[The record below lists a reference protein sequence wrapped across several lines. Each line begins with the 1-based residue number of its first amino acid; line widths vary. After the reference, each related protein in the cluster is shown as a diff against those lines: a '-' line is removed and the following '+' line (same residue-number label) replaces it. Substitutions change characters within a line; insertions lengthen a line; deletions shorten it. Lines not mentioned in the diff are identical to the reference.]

1 MKVLFFGDI
10 CICNSLTGFSI
21 SESLAELLKTVDSTV
36 ANWEAAIVNDA
47 NYLPIKKA
55 GPTIKQHSDYE
66 LLLRAQNFSYVSLA
80 NNHIMDYGKQ
90 GLQNTIQVLESSGIK
105 CFGAGLSVEQAYKP
119 MIIED
124 QGLRVGLISVGEA
137 QFGTIKYED
146 APGYAWACHPTLTSI
161 IAKTKQQVDF
171 LLMLPHAGLEMVD
184 LPLPE
189 WRQIYRSWI
198 DCGADLVIG
207 SHPHVIQGKE
217 SYKGSTIYYSL
228 GNYLFN
234 DYRQESS
241 KWWNSLGLVVEF
253 SKAKLNVIE
262 HFISFDP
269 EVSELSLNK
278 KNLKKF
284 RELCL
289 PLKGTNEADFLE
301 AINQIC
307 VQKWHEYYEKYY
319 AYGFPKNSRIEKS
332 RFKHFFFNRL
342 VKKGSKLMLYHNI
355 NIETHRFVVE
365 RALRKI
371 LEIS

>member
-1 MKVLFFGDI
+1 MKVLFLGDI

-21 SESLAELLKTVDSTV
+21 SESLAKLLKTVDFTV
-36 ANWEAAIVNDA
+36 ANWEAAIVNDTD
-47 NYLPIKKA
+47 YLPIKKA
-55 GPTIKQHSDYE
+55 GPTIKQHPDYE
-66 LLLRAQNFSYVSLA
+66 ILMRAQDFSYVSLA
-80 NNHIMDYGKQ
+80 NNHIMDYGEE
-90 GLQNTIQVLESSGIK
+90 GLQNTIQVLESKGIK
-105 CFGAGLSVEQAYKP
+105 YFGAGLSFEQAYKP

-146 APGYAWACHPTLTSI
+146 TPGYAWACHPTLTSV

-171 LLMLPHAGLEMVD
+171 LLMLPHAGLEMVH

-198 DCGADLVIG
+198 DCGVDLIIG

-217 SYKGSTIYYSL
+217 SYKGRTIYYSL

-234 DYRQESS
+234 YRGKNQE
-241 KWWNSLGLVVEF
+241 WYNSLGVLVDF
-253 SKAKLNVIE
+253 SKAKLNVTE

-269 EVSELSLNK
+269 ETSKLSLNER
-278 KNLKKF
+278 NLMKF

-289 PLKGTNEADFLE
+289 PLEDRNKADFLE

-307 VQKWHEYYEKYY
+307 VQKWHEYYERYY
-319 AYGFPKNSRIEKS
+319 AYGLPKNRRVEENKL
-332 RFKHFFFNRL
+332 KHFFFNRL

-365 RALRKI
+365 RALREI